1 MNKAVITSGYFNP
14 IHSGH
19 LEYFEISKND
29 MDKLFVIV
37 NNDYQRKLKGAKE
50 FMKEKERITIVN
62 AIGLVD
68 KAFLS
73 IDTDRSVVKTIELI
87 YSKFSSE
94 YKLFFANGGDQTNES
109 IPEAKICDKLGITL
123 IDGMGEK
130 IQSSSSLLKKL

>member
-1 MNKAVITSGYFNP
+1 
-14 IHSGH
+14 
-19 LEYFEISKND
+19 
-29 MDKLFVIV
+29 
-37 NNDYQRKLKGAKE
+37 
-50 FMKEKERITIVN
+50 MKEKERITIVN